1 MSDTNNPNEVPP
13 VPQDIPPT
21 PPPPKKDN
29 TLMLVLAY
37 LYILFLVP
45 LIAEKE
51 DPQVQ
56 WHAKHGMILTIVEAV
71 LQFGVYIM
79 SFILS
84 SISSVIGCITCFI
97 PSLIWIA
104 FLVIRIISIVK
115 ATKGQRFLI
124 PGLSQYV
131 DQFKL

>member
-131 DQFKL
+131 DQIKL

>member
-1 MSDTNNPNEVPP
+1 MNDNINPNEVPP
-13 VPQDIPPT
+13 VPQDVPPT
-21 PPPPKKDN
+21 PPPKKEN

-45 LIAEKE
+45 LIAEKQ

-56 WHAKHGMILTIVEAV
+56 WHAKHGMILTVLEAV
-71 LQFGVYIM
+71 LQFGTYIM
-79 SFILS
+79 SMILS
-84 SISSVIGCITCFI
+84 SISGLIGCITCFI

-124 PGLSQYV
+124 PGVSQYV
-131 DQFKL
+131 DQIKL